1 MRRGAVRLM
10 AVFPPLPAATPRPFA
25 HFRARAQTIGH
36 LPCADVLIS
45 AGMVRVFQAGLAT
58 AVLLLFGC
66 GASSVKP
73 TDGGDSFVT
82 CDTDPRAVPYAP
94 GLSVRSGQDLFTV
107 RLLSSTPGP
116 PVKGKNRWLV
126 QIEETGTAMPLD
138 GLDVTVAPFMPD
150 HQHDT
155 LAVVVT
161 PGEAGTY
168 TFDPVYLFMS
178 GFWEV
183 RMDIRGESAGQGI
196 SDRAVLP
203 ACIP

>member
-1 MRRGAVRLM
+1 MGPVSPVAV
-10 AVFPPLPAATPRPFA
+10 
-25 HFRARAQTIGH
+25 
-36 LPCADVLIS
+36 
-45 AGMVRVFQAGLAT
+45 AT
-58 AVLLLFGC
+58 AALLLFGC

-73 TDGGDSFVT
+73 ADGGGSFVT
-82 CDTDPRAVPYAP
+82 CDTDPRAVPYEP
-94 GLSVRSGQDLFTV
+94 GLSVRSQQDLFTV

-126 QIEETGTAMPLD
+126 RIEETVTATPLD
-138 GLDVTVAPFMPD
+138 GLDVAVAPFMPD

-155 LAVVVT
+155 LKVVVT

-178 GFWEV
+178 GVWEV

-196 SDRAVLP
+196 SDRAVIP
-203 ACIP
+203 SCIP